1 MRRKKTAVGVILAAL
16 FLACFLPYTAGADD
30 FFSRFEITELSIK
43 GHKLHI
49 RGETDLPDGSFVHA
63 SVSLKDFE
71 DKPGKDHTV
80 KVHVN
85 NHMFLI
91 QVDLPKKAGKELNLI
106 NLKVAFRPKDQPN
119 HIKAKVGLKGEN
131 LKGNNVKVQDGEKIF
146 FVAKNIFW

>member
-1 MRRKKTAVGVILAAL
+1 MRRKKTAVGVVLAAL

-106 NLKVAFRPKDQPN
+106 NLKIAFRPKDQPN
-119 HIKAKVGLKGEN
+119 YIKAKVGLKGEN